1 VETNGELLEH
11 PEAVSVDRAFGDSL
25 DVDSNEGPLANVRIR
40 RDERATHV
48 EHVVVAEEMSKQ
60 LAPDR
65 THWEKHSA

>member
-1 VETNGELLEH
+1 MSCWNILRLSASIEL
-11 PEAVSVDRAFGDSL
+11 ADAL
-25 DVDSNEGPLANVRIR
+25 DVYSNEGPLANVSVRI
-40 RDERATHV
+40 DQRATHV